1 VPAVLE
7 KTVEYTPHG
16 QRVLADGVSHSP
28 TLGLLPK
35 ERRHYGLPVVGPIF
49 VEMGRGVARVQQ
61 LLLRYNLGHSVREL
75 RVGKLLTQEELARA
89 AGISLRQL
97 VRIES
102 NEVEPRF
109 STMRKLA
116 GVLGVEPAELLDP
129 E

>member
-1 VPAVLE
+1 
-7 KTVEYTPHG
+7 
-16 QRVLADGVSHSP
+16 
-28 TLGLLPK
+28 
-35 ERRHYGLPVVGPIF
+35 
-49 VEMGRGVARVQQ
+49 MGRGVARVQQ